1 MTCILLDDLPRS
13 ACHRRRRSFIVVE
26 GVKKCSIL
34 LSMSMQEIM

>member
-26 GVKKCSIL
+26 GERSVGL
-34 LSMSMQEIM
+34 SMQEIM